1 MRQSK
6 PRGRLAAG
14 RILRFGLPMAILVIM
29 GAHTPW
35 IAHLVP
41 RFTFQA
47 VAAAGA
53 ALIVFSFVTSL
64 VQSIR
69 RRRVYGQLSFLT
81 VVVQFVD
88 LLYLV
93 IISTAYNVYAYTIC
107 R

>member
-41 RFTFQA
+41 RFTFPA

-69 RRRVYGQLSFLT
+69 RRRVEARLSFFP
-81 VVVQFVD
+81 VVVNLFAMVFLV
-88 LLYLV
+88 LLVTSYRV
-93 IISTAYNVYAYTIC
+93 GAV
-107 R
+107 